1 LQSSFTTHYQC
12 ESIQILIKK
21 SILVSGIY
29 IHIPFCKKACHYCN
43 FHFSTNQNSKSAFIK
58 AVCKELM
65 LRKSEYASEEIQS
78 IYFGGGTPTV
88 LEVSELEVILQT
100 VYEHYKVSDT
110 PEITLE
116 ANPDDLDADKI
127 KALSHTKINRLS
139 IGIQSFHESDLSAMN
154 RAHNA
159 DEAKKCLEIA
169 TTYFD
174 NITIDLMFGMPTM
187 SVAQWRQNLQTAF
200 GFGIKHLSC
209 YALTVEPKTALEHFI
224 KKGSHPPMDDELAAK
239 HFEVLLEET
248 ATQGLT
254 HYETCSFGHPDY
266 FSRHNTSYWLGK
278 TYMGVGPSAHSFDGV
293 QRSWNV
299 SNNSKYIKSM
309 EADVRPFESEVLSVE
324 NRFNEYIMTG
334 LRTIWGV
341 SLEKI
346 ETDFGA
352 HIKAQLLEN
361 SKKFRTSKT
370 LILEENHLKITRTGK
385 FLSDGIASDLFLV

>member
-1 LQSSFTTHYQC
+1 
-12 ESIQILIKK
+12 
-21 SILVSGIY
+21 
-29 IHIPFCKKACHYCN
+29 
-43 FHFSTNQNSKSAFIK
+43 
-58 AVCKELM
+58 M
-65 LRKSEYASEEIQS
+65 LRKSEYKSQEIQS

-88 LEVSELEVILQT
+88 LEVSELEAILLA

-110 PEITLE
+110 AEITLE
-116 ANPDDLDADKI
+116 ANPDDLDAENI
-127 KALSHTKINRLS
+127 KALSNTKINRLS
-139 IGIQSFHESDLSAMN
+139 IGIQSFHESDLTAMN

-159 DEAKKCLEIA
+159 DEAKNCLEIA

-187 SVAQWRQNLQTAF
+187 TVEQWRQNLQTAF
-200 GFGIKHLSC
+200 AFGIKHLSC

-248 ATQGLT
+248 SMQGLT
-254 HYETCSFGHPDY
+254 HYETCSFGHPEY

-299 SNNSKYIKSM
+299 SNNSKYIKSLVV
-309 EADVRPFESEVLSVE
+309 DVRPFESEVLSLK

-346 ETDFGA
+346 ETDFGVD
-352 HIKAQLLEN
+352 IKVQLLEN

-370 LILEENHLKITRTGK
+370 LILEDNHLKITRTGK
-385 FLSDGIASDLFLV
+385 FFSDGIASDLFLV

>member
-1 LQSSFTTHYQC
+1 M
-12 ESIQILIKK
+12 
-21 SILVSGIY
+21 SGIY

-65 LRKSEYASEEIQS
+65 LRKSEYASEIQS

-100 VYEHYKVSDT
+100 VYEHYNVSDM

-116 ANPDDLDADKI
+116 ANPDDLDEEKI
-127 KALSHTKINRLS
+127 KALSNTKINRLS
-139 IGIQSFHESDLSAMN
+139 IGIQSFHESDLAVMN

-174 NITIDLMFGMPTM
+174 NITIDLLFGMPTM
-187 SVAQWRQNLQTAF
+187 SVDQWRQNLQTAF
-200 GFGIKHLSC
+200 GYGIKHLSC

-224 KKGSHPPMDDELAAK
+224 NKGSQPPMDDEVTAQ

-248 ATQGLT
+248 SAQGLT
-254 HYETCSFGHPDY
+254 HYETCSFGHPEY
-266 FSRHNTSYWLGK
+266 YSKHNTSYWLGK
-278 TYMGVGPSAHSFDGV
+278 TYMGVGPSAHSFDGI

-299 SNNSKYIKSM
+299 SNNSKYIKSL
-309 EADVRPFESEVLSVE
+309 EVDIRPFESEVLSLE

-334 LRTIWGV
+334 LRTIWGI
-341 SLEKI
+341 SLDKI
-346 ETDFGA
+346 EADFGVK
-352 HIKAQLLEN
+352 IKAQLLEN

-370 LILEENHLKITRTGK
+370 LILEDNHLKVTSTWK